1 MSGGEEITPA
11 EGTTQRDPTA
21 VPIYGLWYLLLSNVT
36 ADNTKQAAYANDNDI
51 SCVGKL
57 KNMLTWWNKLNTFGP
72 NIGYFPKAKKSWL
85 IVKLEKYETAKGIF
99 KDTKL
104 NIIVI

>member
-21 VPIYGLWYLLLSNVT
+21 VPIYGLWSLLLSNVT

-57 KNMLTWWNKLNTFGP
+57 KNMLTWWTKLNTFGP

>member
-21 VPIYGLWYLLLSNVT
+21 VPIYGLWSLLLSNVT

-57 KNMLTWWNKLNTFGP
+57 KNMLTWWNKLNTLDTFQ
-72 NIGYFPKAKKSWL
+72 KQKKSWL
-85 IVKLEKYETAKGIF
+85 IVKLEKYETVKGIF

>member
-1 MSGGEEITPA
+1 MSGDEEITPA
-11 EGTTQRDPTA
+11 EGTTQSDPTA
-21 VPIYGLWYLLLSNVT
+21 ASIYGLWSLGVLNIIE
-36 ADNTKQAAYANDNDI
+36 DNTKQAAYANDI

-57 KNMLTWWNKLNTFGP
+57 KNMLTWWNKLNTLDTFQ
-72 NIGYFPKAKKSWL
+72 KQKKSWL
-85 IVKLEKYETAKGIF
+85 IVKLEKYETVKGIF

>member
-1 MSGGEEITPA
+1 
-11 EGTTQRDPTA
+11 
-21 VPIYGLWYLLLSNVT
+21 
-36 ADNTKQAAYANDNDI
+36 
-51 SCVGKL
+51 
-57 KNMLTWWNKLNTFGP
+57 MLTWWNKLNTFGP

>member
-1 MSGGEEITPA
+1 
-11 EGTTQRDPTA
+11 
-21 VPIYGLWYLLLSNVT
+21 
-36 ADNTKQAAYANDNDI
+36 
-51 SCVGKL
+51 
-57 KNMLTWWNKLNTFGP
+57 MLTWWNKLNTFGP

-85 IVKLEKYETAKGIF
+85 IVELEKYETAKGIF